1 VAPRPLLCGEVVNTP
16 PPPCELGG
24 PWALPSFFVFQEG
37 LPSFPLSSY
46 RAEQRGGI
54 LCSSSP
60 ACQLPLIESQMESS
74 LPLWTVA
81 ATQRRRPASCHT
93 ILTRALRL
101 PPTQSNILL
110 SLPHAN
116 WKERAPP
123 FLLTRSIPLHSM
135 FPFDPVQ
142 GHLQKRVCVCVCA
155 CVVFH

>member
-1 VAPRPLLCGEVVNTP
+1 VNTP
-16 PPPCELGG
+16 PPCQLGG
-24 PWALPSFFVFQEG
+24 PWALPSFSLFFKG

-46 RAEQRGGI
+46 RAEPTRGI

-101 PPTQSNILL
+101 PPTQSKILL
-110 SLPHAN
+110 SLPYAN

-123 FLLTRSIPLHSM
+123 LLLTRSIPLHSM

-142 GHLQKRVCVCVCA
+142 GHLQKRVCVCGCA
-155 CVVFH
+155 CVAFH